1 MQKAKK
7 EREMVQNIASSSSAK
22 PNTCDEVCQIKSC
35 CQRHW
40 YSDVGIHDQ
49 VSHLLVHIETT
60 HTAEVILNWVFHHLS
75 HPLDLIF

>member
-22 PNTCDEVCQIKSC
+22 PNTYDEVCQIKSC
-35 CQRHW
+35 CQRHC

-49 VSHLLVHIETT
+49 VSHLLVRIETT
-60 HTAEVILNWVFHHLS
+60 DMAKVILSWVSHHLS